1 MALTINDRHM
11 TSDRTPHAA
20 RLAPGGEHQWEVSW
34 LPGRRLTRNEAITA
48 LVLAETTSTAADTS
62 ELDRMR
68 PFIQGWAGEL
78 GLTASQAVTQIAVRP
93 AWTVTAEPAPERA
106 DPEAGE

>member
-1 MALTINDRHM
+1 MALTINDRDM
-11 TSDRTPHAA
+11 TSDQTPHGA
-20 RLAPGGEHQWEVSW
+20 RPASGGAHQWEMSW

-48 LVLAETTSTAADTS
+48 MVLAETTSTADTS

-68 PFIQGWAGEL
+68 PFIQGWADEL
-78 GLTASQAVTQIAVRP
+78 GLTADQAVTRIAVRP
-93 AWTVTAEPAPERA
+93 AWTVTAEPVPERA